1 MDSTESRSL
10 DSSAHGR
17 ARQPKHGMARHAP
30 TRIYPSGATPQASA
44 CGHSRRASRVQK
56 KLGETVANL
65 TRAYP
70 QEHVELW
77 TQDEARL
84 GLKPILRRQWSP
96 RGARPIATAR
106 PAYEW
111 LWLYAA
117 VHPASGRVFWLV
129 LPYLNAQLMQRFLD
143 EFARTHAT
151 QGKRIVMVLDGAT
164 AHRANSL
171 RVPAGITLVQLPP
184 YTPEL
189 NPTERLWT
197 IVREGVA
204 NRDFSTLDELEQSI
218 CTRCQKISAAPA
230 QVTALTNY
238 HWLPT
243 S

>member
-1 MDSTESRSL
+1 
-10 DSSAHGR
+10 
-17 ARQPKHGMARHAP
+17 
-30 TRIYPSGATPQASA
+30 
-44 CGHSRRASRVQK
+44 
-56 KLGETVANL
+56 
-65 TRAYP
+65 
-70 QEHVELW
+70 
-77 TQDEARL
+77 
-84 GLKPILRRQWSP
+84 LKPILRRQWSP